1 MALVD
6 GEPHESSRLITSTQS
21 RARRDLTCF
30 CHGCGGETDAFVSPI
45 AASCHEGLRPS
56 EGMGD
61 DSFDNYNDND
71 DYEVE

>member
-6 GEPHESSRLITSTQS
+6 ESFSLITSTHS

-30 CHGCGGETDAFVSPI
+30 RHGCGGETDAIVSPI

-61 DSFDNYNDND
+61 DGFDNDND
-71 DYEVE
+71 NDIDGYEVE